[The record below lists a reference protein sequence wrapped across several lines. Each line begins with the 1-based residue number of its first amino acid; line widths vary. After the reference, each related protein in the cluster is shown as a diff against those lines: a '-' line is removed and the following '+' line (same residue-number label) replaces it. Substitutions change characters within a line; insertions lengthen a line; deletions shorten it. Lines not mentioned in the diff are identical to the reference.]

1 MGPDELYKSERV
13 CGVSFPNPPLSPT
26 LNGSSPS
33 ATRLPTP
40 NTFEASIPN
49 HAFQRPSTIQQRS
62 RGPCPPVPPA
72 GQWDE
77 RL

>member
-40 NTFEASIPN
+40 NPKSGIDDVRLYTR
-49 HAFQRPSTIQQRS
+49 HTII
-62 RGPCPPVPPA
+62 CKIY
-72 GQWDE
+72 
-77 RL
+77 

>member
-33 ATRLPTP
+33 ATRLPNP
-40 NTFEASIPN
+40 NPKGHMF
-49 HAFQRPSTIQQRS
+49 
-62 RGPCPPVPPA
+62 
-72 GQWDE
+72 
-77 RL
+77 